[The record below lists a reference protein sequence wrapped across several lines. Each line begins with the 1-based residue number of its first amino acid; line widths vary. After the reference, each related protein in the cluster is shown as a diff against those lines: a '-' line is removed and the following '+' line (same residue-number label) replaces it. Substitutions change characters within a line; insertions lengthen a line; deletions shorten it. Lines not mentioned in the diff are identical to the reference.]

1 MATAGPM
8 ATLTSADILTLTQWL
23 SPAYPVGGF
32 AYSHGLEWAIDSGD
46 VRTAGDVKA
55 WISDVLSFGSGWS
68 DSVFLVAAYGA
79 QSPGAVQQIDLQ
91 TLAFCASS
99 ERLKESQLLGQAFCD
114 VTAAIWSLDLA
125 SLTYPVAVGH
135 AARLRGLPAELTTQM
150 FLHSFM
156 SNLAACATRL
166 VPLGQ
171 TDSQRLVHEMT
182 PLCAQVASAAQTAD
196 LDELSATSFLADIAS
211 MKHETQYSRMFRT

>member
-1 MATAGPM
+1 MVTP
-8 ATLTSADILTLTQWL
+8 TSADILTLTQWL

-32 AYSHGLEWAIDSGD
+32 AYSHGLEWTIDSGD
-46 VRTAGDVKA
+46 VRTADDVKA
-55 WISDVLSFGSGWS
+55 WISDVIAFGSGWS
-68 DSVFLVAAYGA
+68 DSLFLVAAYEA
-79 QSPGAVQQIDLQ
+79 QSPQAEQKIDMQ
-91 TLAFCASS
+91 ARAFCPSS
-99 ERLKESQLLGQAFCD
+99 ERLQETQLLGDAFCK
-114 VTAAIWSLDLA
+114 VTSAVWSLALA
-125 SLTYPVAVGH
+125 SLTYPVAVGR
-135 AARLRGLPAELTTQM
+135 ASRLRGLPAELTTQM

-182 PLCAQVASAAQTAD
+182 PLCAQVATAAQTAD
-196 LDELSATSFLADIAS
+196 LGELSATCFLADIAS